1 MSSSGSS
8 MHQPP
13 AAILYPPPP
22 ENLPAGWEAIYS
34 KEYDR
39 LYFVNPLTARST
51 WDLPVVTAEN
61 DKFIF
66 PIRNRNRS
74 VRSEL
79 RFSDDPERAQ
89 REKDWYKEDE
99 IPRQA
104 MRSRITPPKFGD
116 TDPRRYVS
124 GNFFVNIG
132 VHFPQDGRVSPHSKS
147 FAYFKR
153 TIKEQGIF
161 CEKMDDAEVLDIA
174 ADLFVYDPLMNVDDS
189 ITNRVSDED
198 YRAELE
204 SIRRLHL
211 GHIQQDPSVVDK
223 LIDHMDRPRN
233 ISVSVTLWKMLL
245 YAKTLQER
253 CEGTCA
259 IRREDPRE
267 QSKAGSMIVSAKQ
280 KGRTKT
286 TCGFTAPSIA
296 VATLFLQVMGSEFL
310 DAFRKHSK
318 CSVKT
323 KSRSR
328 SKTPVGVVR
337 GVHDKKT
344 IYTDEMLS
352 QRLATFDRTLSVDEP
367 RLYAKLNTVIN
378 QLYDN
383 NRKYKTGIHYMNSKR
398 PDLFVY
404 SGLKLGINIISVVVQ
419 SGVTVHH
426 SFIYNMGDVS
436 VIMDSWAHGDQHG
449 YIFGREVVTRIWVTA
464 QLELALDNLRP
475 DRSRTYPA
483 MKNTIIRVF
492 LAPHLDNIRYYP
504 QFLPSAVSDRERE
517 LYFDELKKND
527 QRYDHTDFT
536 IISIN
541 QNFLM
546 SVFSF
551 NFGFTNDILFGG
563 GSLSL
568 KSKTSSSSSSSSLK
582 KRRRHLRRGVT
593 HKKR

>member
-1 MSSSGSS
+1 MSRSGNI
-8 MHQPP
+8 M
-13 AAILYPPPP
+13 PPPP
-22 ENLPAGWEAIYS
+22 PRARPPPPPLPPGWIPDYS
-34 KEYDR
+34 DQYDR
-39 LYFVNPLTARST
+39 WYFVNPLTARST
-51 WDLPVVTAEN
+51 WDLPVVTAEH

-74 VRSEL
+74 VRTEL

-89 REKDWYKEDE
+89 REKDWYREDE
-99 IPRQA
+99 TPRQV
-104 MRSRITPPKFGD
+104 MRSRISPPKFGEA
-116 TDPRRYVS
+116 DPRRYVS

-132 VHFPQDGRVSPHSKS
+132 IHFPQDGRVSPHSKS

-161 CEKMDDAEVLDIA
+161 CEKMSDAEVLDIA
-174 ADLFVYDPLMNVDDS
+174 ADLFIYDPDMNVDP
-189 ITNRVSDED
+189 IINKVPVDE

-211 GHIQQDPSVVDK
+211 GHIQQAPSVVDN

-233 ISVSVTLWKMLL
+233 ISISVTLWKMLL
-245 YAKTLQER
+245 YAKTIQGR

-280 KGRTKT
+280 KRSTAT

-328 SKTPVGVVR
+328 SKTPKGMVR
-337 GVHDKKT
+337 MMHDKKT
-344 IYTDEMLS
+344 IYNDEMLS
-352 QRLATFDRTLSVDEP
+352 QRLAAFDRTLTVDEA

-383 NRKYKTGIHYMNSKR
+383 NKKYKTGIHYMNSKR
-398 PDLFVY
+398 PDLFRY

-449 YIFGREVVTRIWVTA
+449 YIFGREVVTRMWVTA
-464 QLELALDNLRP
+464 QLEALLNNLHP
-475 DRSRTYPA
+475 GHPRSFIGT
-483 MKNTIIRVF
+483 KNALIRVF

-504 QFLPSAVSDRERE
+504 QFLPSAVTQRERDVYFNE
-517 LYFDELKKND
+517 LRKND
-527 QRYDHTDFT
+527 QMYDHTDYT

-546 SVFSF
+546 SIFSF

-563 GSLSL
+563 GGIDRSLLLPSL
-568 KSKTSSSSSSSSLK
+568 KSKSPSLK
-582 KRRRHLRRGVT
+582 KRERRRLRAIT
-593 HKKR
+593 HKKMIK

>member
-1 MSSSGSS
+1 MSSTSV
-8 MHQPP
+8 
-13 AAILYPPPP
+13 PPPP
-22 ENLPAGWEAIYS
+22 PANMPPGWSAIYS
-34 KEYDR
+34 DSHGR
-39 LYFVNPLTARST
+39 QYFVNLLTGRTT
-51 WDLPVVTAEN
+51 WDLPTVTGAEE
-61 DKFIF
+61 DEFMR
-66 PIRNRNRS
+66 PIRNRNRI

-79 RFSDDPERAQ
+79 RFSEDNPERAQ
-89 REKDWYKEDE
+89 REREFYMDDE
-99 IPRQA
+99 TRRQTA
-104 MRSRITPPKFGD
+104 RSRISPSQFEEA
-116 TDPRRYVS
+116 DPRRYVS
-124 GNFFVNIG
+124 GNFFRNIG
-132 VHFPQDGRVSPHSKS
+132 IHFPQDGLVTPSSKS

-174 ADLFVYDPLMNVDDS
+174 ADLFVYDPRMNVDP
-189 ITNRVSDED
+189 ITNKIPVDE
-198 YRAELE
+198 YRAELD
-204 SIRRLHL
+204 SIRHLHSINL
-211 GHIQQDPSVVDK
+211 NQHPSVVDK

-233 ISVSVTLWKMLL
+233 ISISVTLWKMLL
-245 YAKTLQER
+245 YAKTIQGR

-259 IRREDPRE
+259 IRGEDPRE

-280 KGRTKT
+280 KRITKT

-328 SKTPVGVVR
+328 SKTPDGVVR
-337 GVHDKKT
+337 WVRDKKT
-344 IYTDEMLS
+344 IYNDEMLS
-352 QRLATFDRTLSVDEP
+352 QRLAAFDRTLSVDES

-383 NRKYKTGIHYMNSKR
+383 NRKYKTGIHYMSLKR

-404 SGLKLGINIISVVVQ
+404 SGLNLGINIISVVQ

-436 VIMDSWAHGDQHG
+436 VIMDSWAHGNHSG
-449 YIFGREVVTRIWVTA
+449 YIFGRELVTRMWVTA
-464 QLELALDNLRP
+464 ELERALDNLHP
-475 DRSRTYPA
+475 GHTRSFLT
-483 MKNTIIRVF
+483 MKNSLLRVF
-492 LAPHLDNIRYYP
+492 LAPHMDNMGYYP
-504 QFLPSAVSDRERE
+504 PFIPNAVSQSDRK
-517 LYFDELKKND
+517 LYLDELRKND
-527 QRYDHTDFT
+527 QMYDRTDYT

-546 SVFSF
+546 TTFSF

-563 GSLSL
+563 GSGRSLLFLPLLPSSL
-568 KSKTSSSSSSSSLK
+568 KSNSPSLK
-582 KRRRHLRRGVT
+582 KRQRRRRRAIT
-593 HKKR
+593 HKKMIK

>member
-1 MSSSGSS
+1 MSRSGSS
-8 MHQPP
+8 M
-13 AAILYPPPP
+13 PPPP
-22 ENLPAGWEAIYS
+22 PANMPAGWSAVYS
-34 KEYDR
+34 SSHGR
-39 LYFVNPLTARST
+39 QFFVNSLTGRTT
-51 WDLPVVTAEN
+51 WDLPTVAGAEEE
-61 DKFIF
+61 KFIR

-74 VRSEL
+74 VRSEMH
-79 RFSDDPERAQ
+79 FSDDAERAQ
-89 REKDWYKEDE
+89 REKEWYREDE
-99 IPRQA
+99 LHRQTA
-104 MRSRITPPKFGD
+104 RSRISPSQFGEA
-116 TDPRRYVS
+116 DPRRYVS
-124 GNFFVNIG
+124 GNFFANIG
-132 VHFPQDGRVSPHSKS
+132 IHFPQDGRVNLSSKS

-161 CEKMDDAEVLDIA
+161 CEKMSDAEVLDIA
-174 ADLFVYDPLMNVDDS
+174 ADLFVYDPIMNVDP
-189 ITNRVSDED
+189 IINKVPVDE
-198 YRAELE
+198 YHAELD

-211 GHIQQDPSVVDK
+211 GHIQQHPSVVDN
-223 LIDHMDRPRN
+223 LIDHMDRPKN
-233 ISVSVTLWKMLL
+233 ISISVTLWKMLT
-245 YAKTLQER
+245 YAKTIQGR

-259 IRREDPRE
+259 IRREDPTE

-280 KGRTKT
+280 KRSTKT

-296 VATLFLQVMGSEFL
+296 IATLFLQVMGSDFL

-352 QRLATFDRTLSVDEP
+352 QRLAAFDKTLTVDEP

-383 NRKYKTGIHYMNSKR
+383 NKKYKTGIYYMNSKR

-436 VIMDSWAHGDQHG
+436 VIMDSWAHGDHSG
-449 YIFGREVVTRIWVTA
+449 YIFGRELVTRMWVTA
-464 QLELALDNLRP
+464 ELEALLNNLLP
-475 DRSRTYPA
+475 GHPRSFPS
-483 MKNTIIRVF
+483 MKNTLVRVF
-492 LAPHLDNIRYYP
+492 LAPHPDNITHYP
-504 QFLPSAVSDRERE
+504 QFVPDAVSKSEVN
-517 LYFDELKKND
+517 LYFDELRKND
-527 QRYDHTDFT
+527 ELYNHTDFT

-546 SVFSF
+546 SIFSF

-563 GSLSL
+563 GGLPPSL
-568 KSKTSSSSSSSSLK
+568 KSKSLSSSSLK
-582 KRRRHLRRGVT
+582 KRRRRT
-593 HKKR
+593 HKKI

>member
-1 MSSSGSS
+1 MSRSGNS
-8 MHQPP
+8 M
-13 AAILYPPPP
+13 PPPP
-22 ENLPAGWEAIYS
+22 PPLPPPPPRARPPPPPLPPGWIPEYS
-34 KEYDR
+34 DQYDR
-39 LYFVNPLTARST
+39 WYFVNPLTARST

-74 VRSEL
+74 VRTALPFTDS
-79 RFSDDPERAQ
+79 
-89 REKDWYKEDE
+89 EKDRYREDE
-99 IPRQA
+99 TPRQA
-104 MRSRITPPKFGD
+104 MRSRITPPSFGEA
-116 TDPRRYVS
+116 DPRRYVS

-132 VHFPQDGRVSPHSKS
+132 IHFPQDGRVSPHSKS

-161 CEKMDDAEVLDIA
+161 CEKMSDAEVLDIA
-174 ADLFVYDPLMNVDDS
+174 ADLFIYDPIMNVDP
-189 ITNRVSDED
+189 ITNKVPVDE

-204 SIRRLHL
+204 SIRRLQL
-211 GHIQQDPSVVDK
+211 VYIQQDPSVVDN

-233 ISVSVTLWKMLL
+233 ISISVTLWKMLL
-245 YAKTLQER
+245 YAKTIQER

-280 KGRTKT
+280 KRITKT

-296 VATLFLQVMGSEFL
+296 VATLFLQVMGSDFL

-328 SKTPVGVVR
+328 SKTPDGVR
-337 GVHDKKT
+337 DKKT

-352 QRLATFDRTLSVDEP
+352 QRLAAFDRTLNVDEP

-398 PDLFVY
+398 PDLFRY

-426 SFIYNMGDVS
+426 SFIYNMGYVS

-449 YIFGREVVTRIWVTA
+449 YIFGREVVTRIWVTT

-475 DRSRTYPA
+475 DRSRTFPA

-492 LAPHLDNIRYYP
+492 LAPHLDNINYYP
-504 QFLPSAVSDRERE
+504 QFLPSAVTQRERDIYFNE
-517 LYFDELKKND
+517 LRKND
-527 QRYDHTDFT
+527 QMYDHTDYT

-546 SVFSF
+546 SIFSF

-563 GSLSL
+563 GIGRSLLFLPLLPSL
-568 KSKTSSSSSSSSLK
+568 KSKSSSLK
-582 KRRRHLRRGVT
+582 KRQRRRRHAIT
-593 HKKR
+593 HKKMIK

>member
-1 MSSSGSS
+1 M
-8 MHQPP
+8 P
-13 AAILYPPPP
+13 PPPP
-22 ENLPAGWEAIYS
+22 ENMPSGWSAVYS
-34 KEYDR
+34 SSHGR
-39 LYFVNPLTARST
+39 QFFVNSLTGRTT
-51 WDLPVVTAEN
+51 WDLPTVTGAEEE
-61 DKFIF
+61 KFIR

-89 REKDWYKEDE
+89 REKDWYREDE
-99 IPRQA
+99 LHRQTA
-104 MRSRITPPKFGD
+104 RSRISPSQFGEA
-116 TDPRRYVS
+116 DPRRYVS

-132 VHFPQDGRVSPHSKS
+132 IHFPQDGRVTPSSKS

-161 CEKMDDAEVLDIA
+161 CEKMSDAEVLDIA
-174 ADLFVYDPLMNVDDS
+174 ANLFVYDPIMNIDPLTNTVPVD
-189 ITNRVSDED
+189 E
-198 YRAELE
+198 YRAELD

-211 GHIQQDPSVVDK
+211 GHIQQAPSVVDN
-223 LIDHMDRPRN
+223 LIDHLDQPRN

-245 YAKTLQER
+245 YAKTIQER

-267 QSKAGSMIVSAKQ
+267 QSKPGAMVVSAKQ
-280 KGRTKT
+280 KRSTKT

-296 VATLFLQVMGSEFL
+296 VATLFLQVMGSDFL

-328 SKTPVGVVR
+328 SKTPDGVVR

-352 QRLATFDRTLSVDEP
+352 QRLATFDKTLTVDET

-383 NRKYKTGIHYMNSKR
+383 NKKYKTGIYYMNSKR

-436 VIMDSWAHGDQHG
+436 VIMDSWAHGDHSG
-449 YIFGREVVTRIWVTA
+449 YIFGRELVTRMWVTA
-464 QLELALDNLRP
+464 DLERSLYNLHP
-475 DRSRTYPA
+475 GHTRSFPS
-483 MKNTIIRVF
+483 MKNSLIRVF

-504 QFLPSAVSDRERE
+504 QFLPSAVKQSELN

-527 QRYDHTDFT
+527 QRYNHTDFT

-546 SVFSF
+546 SIFSF

-563 GSLSL
+563 GGGRSLLLPSL
-568 KSKTSSSSSSSSLK
+568 KSKSPSLK
-582 KRRRHLRRGVT
+582 KRERWRRRAIT
-593 HKKR
+593 HKKMLK

>member
-1 MSSSGSS
+1 MSRTGSSSGNI
-8 MHQPP
+8 M
-13 AAILYPPPP
+13 PPPP
-22 ENLPAGWEAIYS
+22 LNLPAGWKAVYS
-34 KEYDR
+34 NEYDR
-39 LYFVNPLTARST
+39 LYFVNPLTNRST

-89 REKDWYKEDE
+89 REKDWYREDE
-99 IPRQA
+99 TPRQA
-104 MRSRITPPKFGD
+104 MRSRISPPKFGEA
-116 TDPRRYVS
+116 DPRRYVS

-161 CEKMDDAEVLDIA
+161 CEKMNDAEVLDIA
-174 ADLFVYDPLMNVDDS
+174 ADLFVYDPRMNVDP
-189 ITNRVSDED
+189 ITNKVPVHE
-198 YRAELE
+198 YRAELD

-211 GHIQQDPSVVDK
+211 GHIQQDPSVVNN
-223 LIDHMDRPRN
+223 LIDHMDWPRN
-233 ISVSVTLWKMLL
+233 ISISVTLWKMLL
-245 YAKTLQER
+245 YAKTIQER

-259 IRREDPRE
+259 IRSEDPRE
-267 QSKAGSMIVSAKQ
+267 QSKPGAMVVSAKQ
-280 KGRTKT
+280 KRITKT

-328 SKTPVGVVR
+328 SKTPDGVVR
-337 GVHDKKT
+337 GVRDKKT
-344 IYTDEMLS
+344 IYNDAMLS
-352 QRLATFDRTLSVDEP
+352 QRLATFDKTLSVDEP

-404 SGLKLGINIISVVVQ
+404 SGLKLGINIISVVQ

-426 SFIYNMGDVS
+426 SFIYNMGYVS
-436 VIMDSWAHGDQHG
+436 VVMDSWAHGDQHG
-449 YIFGREVVTRIWVTA
+449 YIFGREVVTRIWVTT

-475 DRSRTYPA
+475 DRSRTFPA
-483 MKNTIIRVF
+483 MKNSIIRVF

-504 QFLPSAVSDRERE
+504 QFLPSAVTQRERDVYFNE
-517 LYFDELKKND
+517 LRKND
-527 QRYDHTDFT
+527 QMYDHTDYT

-546 SVFSF
+546 SIFSF

-563 GSLSL
+563 GGRSLLLPSSL
-568 KSKTSSSSSSSSLK
+568 KSKSSSLK
-582 KRRRHLRRGVT
+582 KRQRRRRHAIT
-593 HKKR
+593 HKKT